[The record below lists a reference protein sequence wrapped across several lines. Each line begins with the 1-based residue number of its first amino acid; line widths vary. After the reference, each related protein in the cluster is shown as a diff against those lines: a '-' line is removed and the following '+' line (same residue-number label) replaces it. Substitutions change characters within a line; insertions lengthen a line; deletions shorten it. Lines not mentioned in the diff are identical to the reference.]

1 MLFIYVL
8 IRREVGPRLHQTLLY
23 RLHGQ
28 TDYVLTYISPYLPH
42 FGGGASPSFNLLCYP
57 RFSKFSCINFIGF
70 VLLLFSS
77 LCSCLSCSV
86 SLLPPSCPV
95 LLLLVFSCHLDMLFC
110 WRKRQARDTHTHTQ
124 THKHTKTNTQTL
136 TQTHTHTTHTHT
148 HKQQTHPYIYI

>member
-1 MLFIYVL
+1 MRWGLA
-8 IRREVGPRLHQTLLY
+8 PTRLCY
-23 RLHGQ
+23 
-28 TDYVLTYISPYLPH
+28 TDYMGKLITYSHTFPRISLIL
-42 FGGGASPSFNLLCYP
+42 GGASPSFNLLCYP

-110 WRKRQARDTHTHTQ
+110 WRKRQARDTHTHTNTQ
-124 THKHTKTNTQTL
+124 THKDKHTNTDTD
-136 TQTHTHTTHTHT
+136 THAHNTHT